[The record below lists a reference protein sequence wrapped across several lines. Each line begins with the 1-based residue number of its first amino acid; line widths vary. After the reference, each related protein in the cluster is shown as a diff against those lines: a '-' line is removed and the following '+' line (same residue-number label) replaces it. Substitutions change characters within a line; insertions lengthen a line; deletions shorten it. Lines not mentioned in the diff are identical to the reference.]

1 MSTIL
6 GSRTSRRCEV
16 HMLGRNLLQL
26 LLPRHAGR
34 VTFSASRQGG
44 AHDVNSVRVVLRRA
58 AIETRLARLNWTKSE
73 LAARAGISRG
83 HLSDLLAG
91 RKRPRPELRGRLLNT
106 FGATFDELF
115 QIVPQTIEDNGNGVG
130 TAALDGPQDGFA
142 GGRHT

>member
-1 MSTIL
+1 
-6 GSRTSRRCEV
+6 
-16 HMLGRNLLQL
+16 MLGRNLLQL

-44 AHDVNSVRVVLRRA
+44 AHDVSSVRVVLRRA

>member
-6 GSRTSRRCEV
+6 GTWTTRRCKV

-44 AHDVNSVRVVLRRA
+44 AHDVSSVRVVLRRA
-58 AIETRLARLNWTKSE
+58 AVETRLARLNWTKSE

-91 RKRPRPELRGRLLNT
+91 RKRPRPELRERLLNT
-106 FGATFDELF
+106 FDATFDEDRKSTRLNSSHS
-115 QIVPQTIEDNGNGVG
+115 QISYAVFC
-130 TAALDGPQDGFA
+130 LKKKK
-142 GGRHT
+142 